1 MFNFVIEAHL
11 FKFAMLV
18 VYSGFTTLCGRYF
31 GDIGGANLHGG
42 TYFSCIN
49 ICFTISLCIQTFGI
63 SLPLPKIT
71 FKNLN
76 I

>member
-49 ICFTISLCIQTFGI
+49 ICLLYLCAYKHLVFLYLCRKLLLRI
-63 SLPLPKIT
+63 
-71 FKNLN
+71 
-76 I
+76 

>member
-42 TYFSCIN
+42 TYSFCIN
-49 ICFTISLCIQTFGI
+49 ICFTISLCIQTSGI
-63 SLPLPKIT
+63 SFPKIA